1 MAAEIRPKDLPAVT
15 APTALDKL
23 ILDGATARSITFEN
37 LFLKAAPTRIIGTD
51 ALGGGVRYYRANG
64 TDYTEAYKGSVGLGT
79 TADPLNFYSSSIA
92 GISTSLGRDGLIVTA
107 GGVLS
112 LHATQGLG
120 YGTGAGGAVTQLT
133 SRTTGVTLNKACGA
147 ITTNTTS
154 LAAAAQATFQVTNSA
169 VAITDTIVA
178 SIRSGQTNKETKI
191 YVSAVAAGSFDV
203 TVHNQHASTAEI
215 GAIIINFAVIKSVA
229 A

>member
-37 LFLKAAPTRIIGTD
+37 LFLKAPPTRIIGTD

-92 GISTSLGRDGLIVTA
+92 GIATSLGRDGLIVTA

-112 LHATQGLG
+112 LHATQGVG

-147 ITTNTTS
+147 ITLFTANGSPT
-154 LAAAAQATFQVTNSA
+154 AASFTVTNSA
-169 VAITDTIVA
+169 VAATDCVVVSVKSST
-178 SIRSGQTNKETKI
+178 TNK
-191 YVSAVAAGSFDV
+191 YNAFVSAVAAGSF
-203 TVHNQHASTAEI
+203 EI
-215 GAIIINFAVIKSVA
+215 TFNTTGGTTSDAPVFNFAVIKAVA